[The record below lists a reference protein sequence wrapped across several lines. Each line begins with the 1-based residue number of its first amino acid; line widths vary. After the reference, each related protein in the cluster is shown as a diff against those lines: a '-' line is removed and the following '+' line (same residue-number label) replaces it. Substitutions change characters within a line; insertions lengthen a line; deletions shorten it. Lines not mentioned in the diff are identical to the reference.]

1 MWLEAL
7 CKCYIICLCLCRRDS
22 ALCKFT
28 IDIDVDVEIQFRM
41 MPQKNVSWRYV
52 SASSGSGVG
61 HGRHLWEFIRDLL
74 QDTDDGDKLTGD
86 IVRWENRA
94 EGIFRIVDSKRV
106 AQLWGIRKRNQTM
119 TYEKLSRAL
128 RSVTDAV
135 VQNNYLLIK
144 TGSQSSNAIK
154 FVFPDL
160 VRSSTIWIFTTYICN
175 PIHKYLVLNWTRK
188 LCATNYPSADF

>member
-1 MWLEAL
+1 
-7 CKCYIICLCLCRRDS
+7 
-22 ALCKFT
+22 
-28 IDIDVDVEIQFRM
+28 
-41 MPQKNVSWRYV
+41 VSWRYV

-144 TGSQSSNAIK
+144 TGVTVIK
-154 FVFPDL
+154 RNQVCFS
-160 VRSSTIWIFTTYICN
+160 RSSPIQSNLDFHNLHMQSN
-175 PIHKYLVLNWTRK
+175 P
-188 LCATNYPSADF
+188 